1 MSTDF
6 PQLPTDAQL
15 LYEYLGNRLEQGRVD
30 LPAADVVAELG
41 NYSDQL
47 NRLRAMVGEAEASL
61 ANGKAKPLDVEAL
74 LERVRRRIDA
84 TTGDRV
90 E

>member
-15 LYEYLGNRLEQGRVD
+15 LHDYLGRRIEDDAVELS
-30 LPAADVVAELG
+30 AAEVVAELG
-41 NYSDQL
+41 DYGAQL
-47 NRLRAMVGEAEASL
+47 QRLRKMVSEAEASL
-61 ANGKAKPLDVEAL
+61 AAGQAKPLDVEAL
-74 LERVRRRIDA
+74 LERVRRRAA
-84 TTGDRV
+84 TQGQA